1 MFWVNFNDWLA
12 YLLDSYPTYEYPGD
26 LYTYDEVTYDED
38 YMKLDEEDFSAAL
51 PLIGAM
57 P

>member
-12 YLLDSYPTYEYPGD
+12 YLLDSYPTNEYPGD